1 MYARVGLRVVVP
13 VCRYRLRHVVPP
25 AARERLG
32 LGGQLQRRR
41 PAGSGW
47 GPGSAEGVRL
57 SVRAR
62 ASAIRCDGGAGG
74 RRSTWASGFGTPAR
88 RPSTSDWPVEV
99 SLLNPAS
106 REIVWKDTFEDVD
119 IRSWLPGN
127 QWNSKTKRYD
137 TETVTYDISSFF
149 VMPDN
154 LPGDDYVLALAILD
168 PAGMVPSVRFAIE
181 NYFIGGR
188 HPIGLVGVGK
198 KPSST
203 ELDPASFDDPSQD
216 RTLHYELA
224 PSADASRDN

>member
-1 MYARVGLRVVVP
+1 MSFRQLHGNDLGWVASYNAADPLVQAGVQEVQKAFGYRFVLEQV
-13 VCRYRLRHVVPP
+13 RYDAT
-25 AARERLG
+25 AAR
-32 LGGQLQRRR
+32 GQAFNVGFWVRN
-41 PAGSGW
+41 AGSA
-47 GPGSAEGVRL
+47 P
-57 SVRAR
+57 
-62 ASAIRCDGGAGG
+62 
-74 RRSTWASGFGTPAR
+74 FYY
-88 RPSTSDWPVEV
+88 DWPVEV